1 MTARAQSQVA
11 RMLELVPYLQARNG
25 VPVADVARDFG
36 VPTGQII
43 KDLNVLWFC
52 GLPNS
57 VTGDM
62 IDVDMEALEDDG
74 IVRLSNAEY
83 LTRPLRL
90 NPSEALALIVAL
102 RALAESAGPRERAPV
117 DRALAKIEAAAGER
131 SRHAAAVD
139 VQLDKGDP
147 EIREAVDLALRESRQ
162 LHLTYYVASRDET
175 TERVADP
182 LRLVYFEGRPYLEAW
197 CHRAQETRLF
207 RVDSITAARVLDT
220 PAAPPVDVSLLDLS
234 RGAFR
239 PDPDDPVAVLD
250 LDPSARWVAD
260 YYPVESSIELEGGRL
275 RVELRY
281 ADARWLRR
289 LVMRLSGAARV
300 VEPDDLAES
309 VRELAGNSLANYP
322 DLV

>member
-1 MTARAQSQVA
+1 MTARAQSQVS

-36 VPTGQII
+36 VTTTQIV

-52 GLPNS
+52 GLPNA

-74 IVRLSNAEY
+74 VVRLSNAEY

-90 NPSEALALIVAL
+90 SPSEALALIVAL

-117 DRALAKIEAAAGER
+117 NRALAKIEQAAGER
-131 SRHAAAVD
+131 SSQAAAID
-139 VQLDKGDP
+139 VQLDTGDP
-147 EIREAVDLALRESRQ
+147 EIREAVDLALREGRQ

-197 CHRAQETRLF
+197 CHRAGETRLF
-207 RVDSITAARVLDT
+207 RVDSITAATVLDT
-220 PAAPPVDVSLLDLS
+220 PAEPPVDLSLMDVSQ
-234 RGAFR
+234 GAFR
-239 PDPDDPVAVLD
+239 PDPDDPVAVVD
-250 LDPSARWVAD
+250 LE
-260 YYPVESSIELEGGRL
+260 PVGPLG
-275 RVELRY
+275 
-281 ADARWLRR
+281 RR
-289 LVMRLSGAARV
+289 LLPDGGDHRARRRWAAGGA
-300 VEPDDLAES
+300 
-309 VRELAGNSLANYP
+309 SLR
-322 DLV
+322 